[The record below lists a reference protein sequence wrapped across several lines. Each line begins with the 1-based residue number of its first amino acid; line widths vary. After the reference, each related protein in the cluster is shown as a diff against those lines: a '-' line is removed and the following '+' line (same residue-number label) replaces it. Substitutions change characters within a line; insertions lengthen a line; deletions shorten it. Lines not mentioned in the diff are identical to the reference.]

1 MIPEDDE
8 GIDERLAR
16 GLRQQPQAPGPE
28 PGMIQGLPM
37 PDPVYTDEI
46 QQLLADQSD
55 RLSKLV
61 AGSARMTVSQPQQ
74 WGLNTSVN
82 SNSTAF
88 NFSPPG
94 RTMSADRQREVEQ
107 ILRREM
113 RKETLR
119 WKTNDRP
126 LNRADILNMGL
137 AEYRDLLTY
146 VHLYDE
152 WVSHPNRGPL
162 GEPAHPH
169 LYVTTRF
176 ITKDREDTM
185 LEQLLKLYTMSMA
198 TGVTSP
204 MPHFVGPPGSGKS
217 TVFKLA
223 AEMLGVNVHTV
234 NVSRISP
241 LELEGV
247 QMPNHDNTQLNLLH
261 ATLWTQLKEGD
272 ILLLDEFLRGFPEV
286 YNGLLDILTAREV
299 AGMKLPKVFIAGA
312 SNSTVAY
319 DKALEDR
326 LLHIPVPDARYGNAE
341 KGRLAWMLIDALGL
355 DPRVKQSSEMDDLL
369 EKEVL
374 PMYAVLDTFK
384 GGKTGAQVGAG
395 GAVSTEG
402 SSLRRLIGQAQLRHV
417 TSGPLLALLEANNVL
432 ASQKGKHHYMFL
444 TSGKNVPGGYK
455 GAAIALE
462 GALEQLTPLQRMNRE
477 LNLQLIEMEEQKA
490 KATNREGEDDDP
502 FS

>member
-16 GLRQQPQAPGPE
+16 GLQPQAPGPE
-28 PGMIQGLPM
+28 PGKIQGLQVPEH
-37 PDPVYTDEI
+37 VELDEVR
-46 QQLLADQSD
+46 QLLEEQSH
-55 RLSKLV
+55 RLDKLM
-61 AGSARMTVSQPQQ
+61 AGSARMTSAQMQQ
-74 WGLNTSVN
+74 MQINPTSW
-82 SNSTAF
+82 NSTSSGMTVRRAQRMRVILDETVRKKQLIF
-88 NFSPPG
+88 VDSRKPVPKGHIECLPEEQLYKLLKYLDAYDQWFVQHNRTAPYPTHPHYELFIPDFTPSPP
-94 RTMSADRQREVEQ
+94 A
-107 ILRREM
+107 
-113 RKETLR
+113 
-119 WKTNDRP
+119 
-126 LNRADILNMGL
+126 
-137 AEYRDLLTY
+137 
-146 VHLYDE
+146 
-152 WVSHPNRGPL
+152 
-162 GEPAHPH
+162 
-169 LYVTTRF
+169 
-176 ITKDREDTM
+176 REDTM
-185 LEQLLKLYTMSMA
+185 LETLLKLYTMAMA

-217 TVFKLA
+217 TVFKVA
-223 AEMLGVNVHTV
+223 AEILGVRVHTV

-247 QMPNHDNTQLNLLH
+247 EMPNHDNTQLNLLH
-261 ATLWTQLKEGD
+261 ATLWTQLKDGD

-326 LLHIPVPDARYGNAE
+326 LLHIPVPDARYGSAE
-341 KGRLAWMLIDALGL
+341 KGRLAWMLIDQLGL
-355 DPRVKQSSEMDDLL
+355 DPRVKNTTEMEELI
-369 EKEVL
+369 EKEIL
-374 PMYAVLDTFK
+374 PMYAVLDQFK
-384 GGKTGAQVGAG
+384 SGKAAHNVKG

-417 TSGPLLALLEANNVL
+417 TSGPLRALLEQNNVL
-432 ASQKGKHHYMFL
+432 AAQKGKQHYMFL

-462 GALEQLTPLQRMNRE
+462 GALDQLTPLQRMNRE

-490 KATNREGEDDDP
+490 KATTREGDDDDH
-502 FS
+502 